1 MPEDSSLVTYVNLSN
16 QYSRRRNHDSA
27 FFFADRAIKISERL
41 DKRRTLALRQ
51 LSYAYLMKNS
61 MDTSRM
67 IMRRGLTLAEQEGDS
82 LNTCWFYTQMAT
94 TFLYNEYDSAIFYA
108 MKAMPLTVKLQQ
120 KLANLRTLALAHF
133 YSKDLDKAI
142 VIQKEATALVQGK
155 PENVQLSVYDN
166 LAGFY
171 YYAKRYDSASL
182 IYQKIYTIHKQVGN
196 HFNELKT
203 LGNMATVEFG
213 LGNYEKALKINE
225 QIIRDSRVYQLDDEI
240 RQSPMFNLGVN
251 YRFLGDYQKARNYYD
266 SAWLIS
272 SRYKKLNVL
281 QDILEE
287 RLIIDSLMGD
297 DRSMIMDLKR
307 KIAFTDSV
315 DQVTRTEQIEEL
327 KTQYETEKKDTEI
340 ASLSQQA
347 QIQALELSQR
357 NTQLVVA
364 GVALLLVVL
373 AGFLFYQ
380 QRKYKHQQ
388 AVSDIEQRMLRLQ
401 MNPHFIFNALS
412 SIQNYILQ
420 SDTKES
426 VKYLA
431 KFGKLMRQILEH
443 SREEFITIEEEVDM
457 LTNYLQIQ
465 QLRFGGAFDYQIKVS
480 EELDQSAVKIPPLF
494 AQPLVE
500 NAIEHGLAG
509 IEDGL
514 VTISFSKTDNGVSL
528 QVSDN
533 GRGMNV
539 QSKPISE
546 HKSLASVITRE
557 RLDILSSR
565 FKTRF
570 TINFQSQKELGTSVH
585 LIIPYSD

>member
-1 MPEDSSLVTYVNLSN
+1 MKALIFSLIVLLQGPSQKMELLGKKVVGNVYLNIDSANVYLDQLDSMAHVHEDSLHIGHVFRFKGIIADITSNYTEAQINYYRAQEIYESLDNQLNVAKTRYNIALMHMKLNNDSLALVILKKDIEAYEAVNDTFNVINSYITTGYILN
-16 QYSRRRNHDSA
+16 RNGAPDSA
-27 FFFADRAIKISERL
+27 LQLLKKAYYYSIQHRDTIRIASANNLIGDSYLQMRKPQRAKEYYRSTIKLIGLDGSPWNLGYSNMRL
-41 DKRRTLALRQ
+41 AE
-51 LSYAYLMKNS
+51 SS
-61 MDTSRM
+61 
-67 IMRRGLTLAEQEGDS
+67 LTLKEFKLCIEYANKALEYYAIIEEKTRIKDVYGIMAEAHENMGDFESAYRLHKRFKMLNDS
-82 LNTCWFYTQMAT
+82 LF
-94 TFLYNEYDSAIFYA
+94 
-108 MKAMPLTVKLQQ
+108 
-120 KLANLRTLALAHF
+120 
-133 YSKDLDKAI
+133 
-142 VIQKEATALVQGK
+142 
-155 PENVQLSVYDN
+155 NVQKN
-166 LAGFY
+166 
-171 YYAKRYDSASL
+171 
-182 IYQKIYTIHKQVGN
+182 KQIA
-196 HFNELKT
+196 T
-203 LGNMATVEFG
+203 LE
-213 LGNYEKALKINE
+213 
-225 QIIRDSRVYQLDDEI
+225 
-240 RQSPMFNLGVN
+240 
-251 YRFLGDYQKARNYYD
+251 
-266 SAWLIS
+266 
-272 SRYKKLNVL
+272 
-281 QDILEE
+281 
-287 RLIIDSLMGD
+287 
-297 DRSMIMDLKR
+297 
-307 KIAFTDSV
+307 
-315 DQVTRTEQIEEL
+315 
-327 KTQYETEKKDTEI
+327 TQYETEKKDTEI

-364 GVALLLVVL
+364 GVALLLIVL
-373 AGFLFYQ
+373 AGFIFYQ

-514 VTISFSKTDNGVSL
+514 VTISFSKTDDGVSL
-528 QVSDN
+528 QVADN

-539 QSKPISE
+539 ESKSISE

-557 RLDILSSR
+557 RLDILSSQFR
-565 FKTRF
+565 SKFSFNYKTLD
-570 TINFQSQKELGTSVH
+570 QGTQASLVVP
-585 LIIPYSD
+585 IKVI